1 MHDSPV
7 DYRPLPSAHTTVMT
21 SAVPAYATPSYS
33 RPTSEPLPSQ
43 QSGPRLSSNAL
54 RCSLNIRQQPRAARA
69 GPDGKDRRPIDPPP
83 ILQLMMAGFDPT
95 SAADLEELQSQ
106 FVVHCRLVS
115 ANSPRRDVSTL
126 AAFTEDGSR
135 EVQRL
140 LLGTYV
146 ASPFHT
152 KDDPDPETMPSHPPI
167 DTSQVHPGQEPS
179 STASY
184 IERSGSATTNMPGSF
199 FIFADLSVRKA
210 GDYRLEFS
218 LMKMDPA
225 FLMVGEK
232 LPVLHTIISHAFRVV
247 NAKDFDQVQPS
258 TGLVKGLIERGA
270 GFPLKLKK
278 GTREGGRRRPA
289 RGDGESASDDE
300 ADAD

>member
-1 MHDSPV
+1 M
-7 DYRPLPSAHTTVMT
+7 
-21 SAVPAYATPSYS
+21 
-33 RPTSEPLPSQ
+33 
-43 QSGPRLSSNAL
+43 
-54 RCSLNIRQQPRAARA
+54 
-69 GPDGKDRRPIDPPP
+69 
-83 ILQLMMAGFDPT
+83 
-95 SAADLEELQSQ
+95 
-106 FVVHCRLVS
+106 
-115 ANSPRRDVSTL
+115 
-126 AAFTEDGSR
+126 TEDGSR

-152 KDDPDPETMPSHPPI
+152 KDDPDLGTMPSHPPGADI
-167 DTSQVHPGQEPS
+167 AQAPSGQAPPPAAPYTKE
-179 STASY
+179 
-184 IERSGSATTNMPGSF
+184 SGGAATNMPGSF

-232 LPVLHTIISHAFRVV
+232 LPVLHTITSQAFRVV

-278 GTREGGRRRPA
+278 GSREGGRRRAA
-289 RGDGESASDDE
+289 RGEGESASDDE
-300 ADAD
+300 DEAD